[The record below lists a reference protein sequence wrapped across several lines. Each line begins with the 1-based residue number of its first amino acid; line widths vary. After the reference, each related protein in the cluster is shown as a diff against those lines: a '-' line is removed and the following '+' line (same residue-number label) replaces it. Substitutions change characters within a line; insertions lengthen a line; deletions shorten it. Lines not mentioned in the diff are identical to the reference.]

1 MKIALITGASQ
12 GIGSAIAKE
21 LNQKKIK
28 VILVAR
34 SKVKL
39 KKIQTSLKFPKNSI
53 IISKDLRSLSA
64 CNSIGAKIKKL
75 NYLINVAGATKG
87 GSFLKLKDNVWDD
100 GFNLKFK
107 AAVRLSRNFWK
118 TLRRNKGKVINIGGG
133 AARNPSHT
141 FMIGG
146 AVNSALNNFSRA
158 LAMQGKIDKV
168 SVSIIHPGMTLTSRL
183 KKLLETDSKI
193 LKKSVKQILKQRC
206 KVDKIKRPTKPEE
219 VAKLVYSLIRSSN
232 LNFNNIAIDGGKIKR
247 LKTHI

>member
-12 GIGSAIAKE
+12 GIGSAIAQE
-21 LNQKKIK
+21 LNKKKIK
-28 VILVAR
+28 VILVSR
-34 SKVKL
+34 SKAKL
-39 KKIQTSLKFPKNSI
+39 KKIQTSLKFPKNSM

-87 GSFLKLKDNVWDD
+87 GSFLNLKDNVWDD

-107 AAVRLSRNFWK
+107 AAVRLCRNFWK
-118 TLRRNKGKVINIGGG
+118 TLMRNKGKVINIGGG
-133 AARNPSHT
+133 AARNPSNT

-158 LAMQGKIDKV
+158 LSMQGKIDKV

-183 KKLLETDSKI
+183 KTVSYTHLTLPTILL
-193 LKKSVKQILKQRC
+193 V
-206 KVDKIKRPTKPEE
+206 
-219 VAKLVYSLIRSSN
+219 
-232 LNFNNIAIDGGKIKR
+232 
-247 LKTHI
+247 